1 MADKDI
7 TKPKEYLFGQI
18 DIPGCNIHI
27 DCYVLDN
34 GKRVL
39 TQRGIQK
46 ILGIPS
52 TKSGDILKNFLLSY
66 NTYKDKPGNY
76 KTIESGFN
84 EVCSFERKGAGG
96 AQLDAK
102 AYDAIFLIDICHF
115 IQDLDKIGILPIEW
129 KFLNKNATI
138 IERAFSKLGI
148 YAYIDEATG
157 YFKEKKKNEYKE
169 LFNRFLEE
177 EALKWE
183 KVFTDEFFDIIWKI
197 WLQKTPNKNNKR
209 PSFFGHIINKYVYSP
224 LAIKELN
231 LPIEEAKGILL
242 KELQNK
248 NPVEE
253 NKHRKYKHT
262 QFLNKIGKDVLRE
275 HLIKITTIG
284 KISNDKRTFDKN
296 FARLFGIEDKSLFDE
311 E

>member
-1 MADKDI
+1 M
-7 TKPKEYLFGQI
+7 
-18 DIPGCNIHI
+18 
-27 DCYVLDN
+27 
-34 GKRVL
+34 
-39 TQRGIQK
+39 
-46 ILGIPS
+46 
-52 TKSGDILKNFLLSY
+52 
-66 NTYKDKPGNY
+66 
-76 KTIESGFN
+76 
-84 EVCSFERKGAGG
+84 
-96 AQLDAK
+96 
-102 AYDAIFLIDICHF
+102 
-115 IQDLDKIGILPIEW
+115 DKIGILPIEW

-231 LPIEEAKGILL
+231 SPIKEAGGILL

-248 NPVEE
+248 NPIGE

-262 QFLNKIGKDVLRE
+262 QFLNKIGKEVIRE

-296 FARLFGIEDKSLFDE
+296 FARLFGIEGESLFDE